1 MSGTERPEQEP
12 KEHDTKLDRDA
23 RFIAPAPCG
32 QKVLGGQE
40 GLRQANR
47 LGQESREGMDQG
59 MDAAAILRRWQLPL
73 CRPTGAIISSGG
85 VATRAKFKTVFVK
98 DG

>member
-73 CRPTGAIISSGG
+73 CRPDRSDHIERRRGDTGQIQNGF
-85 VATRAKFKTVFVK
+85 R
-98 DG
+98 